1 MKIQLKSLAPMAL
14 GLAFAITGPSAFA
27 KGHDQGV
34 ADGTKLVENT
44 GLFSSGGT
52 VAGVFV
58 DGIGGGKLC
67 TDRQVFFCGVASNLG
82 LTYGRDI
89 VSVEPELQRVDPVVG
104 GGRDS
109 RGD

>member
-34 ADGTKLVENT
+34 ADGLPLEGNT

-52 VAGVFV
+52 VAGLSVE
-58 DGIGGGKLC
+58 GIGGGKEC
-67 TDRQVFFCGVASNLG
+67 DPSVAFFCGVAIYLD
-82 LTYGRDI
+82 LTYGGDI
-89 VSVEPELQRVDPVVG
+89 VSVNPELQRVDPVVNG
-104 GGRDS
+104 QR
-109 RGD
+109 